1 MGEMAE
7 VAAAGTFLCSQDA
20 KFITGKS
27 YIKPFQNMDKFHKNQ
42 LYSLNLA
49 PLLMCSK

>member
-20 KFITGKS
+20 KFITGKDYVKS
-27 YIKPFQNMDKFHKNQ
+27 VK
-42 LYSLNLA
+42 SLKQATIL
-49 PLLMCSK
+49 